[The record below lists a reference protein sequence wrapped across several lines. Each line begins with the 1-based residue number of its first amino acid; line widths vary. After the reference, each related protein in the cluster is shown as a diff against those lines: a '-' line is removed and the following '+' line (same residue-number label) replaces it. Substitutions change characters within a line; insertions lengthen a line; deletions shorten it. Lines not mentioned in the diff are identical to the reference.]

1 MLFLGENN
9 PVTAAIRAANA
20 VKGGHMAVVTCD
32 TYELTAGEAA
42 VVIVDPPWYMD
53 FIRPMLAAAAAACR
67 FGGHVVISLPPNGV
81 RPSARNDRTKILYW
95 AERQGLS
102 LLSEDAA
109 QLSYETPFFET
120 NALAAAGVTNVPP
133 DWRRGDLLIFRKFG
147 RREVTPRTSSV
158 RKKRWK
164 EVSIGSMRLFVSTD
178 SVIDSTVEPALQPV
192 AAGEIVPT
200 VSRRYPPRRRATVW
214 TSGNR
219 AFACDRPD
227 LVMRAALSC
236 AIAQNRAGASQPD
249 RGSIDERDA
258 IEGLSYTLR
267 VIAEREEI
275 EARSLGSN
283 GGPSCGIRW
292 KSISML
298 S

>member
-1 MLFLGENN
+1 M
-9 PVTAAIRAANA
+9 
-20 VKGGHMAVVTCD
+20 
-32 TYELTAGEAA
+32 
-42 VVIVDPPWYMD
+42 
-53 FIRPMLAAAAAACR
+53 
-67 FGGHVVISLPPNGV
+67 ISLPPNGV

-214 TSGNR
+214 TSETAPSHATGLIWLCVRRCR
-219 AFACDRPD
+219 AR
-227 LVMRAALSC
+227 
-236 AIAQNRAGASQPD
+236 
-249 RGSIDERDA
+249 
-258 IEGLSYTLR
+258 
-267 VIAEREEI
+267 
-275 EARSLGSN
+275 
-283 GGPSCGIRW
+283 
-292 KSISML
+292 
-298 S
+298 